1 MERRIE
7 DLKWYIDVKRNELK
21 EKEQSLKNTRAFYR
35 RGGFNRNE
43 IAKFTK
49 KDKEEIEKLK
59 LELKE
64 LRSELKLAK
73 EELKKS
79 KKEI

>member
-1 MERRIE
+1 MNRRIE
-7 DLKWYIDVKRNELK
+7 DLKWFIGVKREELK

-35 RGGFNRNE
+35 RGGYNRLE

-59 LELKE
+59 AELRELRKELKE
-64 LRSELKLAK
+64 AK
-73 EELKKS
+73 EELKNQK
-79 KKEI
+79 